1 MDSNDP
7 SFWVNR
13 VQPQEIPAIAMDL
26 FKIGKAFHLQGS
38 PGTGKTYI
46 GEVVAE
52 KLAERFGLKLVKN
65 QMRWD
70 KGEFGLIQANMSHYE
85 SEDWMM
91 PLINPKTSKY
101 ERTATSVLPV
111 NDNGLFQIDEIAKKP
126 ETFRF
131 VAQLMNEGRIGF
143 DYFLP
148 KNTYCMSTSNYTS
161 DRAGAHHL
169 HTDLINR
176 MAIINVHPTAEGFCK
191 HHGGELAPDIMGFL
205 KWFPDK
211 ILTFNPKD
219 VGEPFASPRSIFAV
233 SQLLDTG
240 FDPNN
245 ATNPNAY
252 KVLRSLVGEAFT
264 NEFQAVLRA
273 SMSLGDV
280 DDMIKDPEGSR
291 NKIETLKSDS
301 SNARSQLCSLTMML
315 AKRCKRDA
323 SNFGDI
329 IRLLHKIDDESAV
342 VFTHMALQV
351 NPKVKEQPEFAE
363 HYERNQGFYF

>member
-13 VQPQEIPAIAMDL
+13 VEPQEVPAIAMDL

-52 KLAERFGLKLVKN
+52 KLAERYGLSLVKN
-65 QMRWD
+65 QTRWD
-70 KGEFGLIQANMSHYE
+70 DSEFGLIQANMSHYE
-85 SEDWMM
+85 AEDWMM
-91 PLINPKTSKY
+91 PVIDPKTGKY
-101 ERTATSVLPV
+101 TRIATSVLPV
-111 NDNGLFQIDEIAKKP
+111 NDNGLLQIDEIAKKP

-148 KNTYCMSTSNYTS
+148 ENTFCMSTSNCTS

-176 MAIINVHPTAEGFCK
+176 MAVLNVHPTAEGFCR
-191 HHGGELAPDIMGFL
+191 HHEGELVPEIMSFL
-205 KWFPDK
+205 KWFPK
-211 ILTFNPKD
+211 LILTFDPKD
-219 VGEPFASPRSIFAV
+219 VGETFASPRSVFSV
-233 SQLLDTG
+233 NQLLETG

-245 ATNPNAY
+245 KTNPSAY

-273 SMSLGDV
+273 SMKLSDV
-280 DDMIKDPEGSR
+280 DDMIADPEGSR
-291 NKIETLKSDS
+291 NKIEKLKEDS
-301 SNARSQLCSLTMML
+301 HNARSQLCSLTVML
-315 AKRCKRDA
+315 AKRCKADA
-323 SNFGDI
+323 SKFGNI
-329 IRLLHKIDDESAV
+329 IKLLQKIDDESAV
-342 VFTHMALQV
+342 VFTHMAVQV
-351 NPKVKEQPEFAE
+351 NPKVKEQPEFAK